1 MSCKFRL
8 FQPGDEVDLQR
19 MVAQFYAEDAAGGP
33 INREKVKRTIEVL
46 GKPNNA
52 GAILMA
58 FEEANLLGY
67 AIVIHYWS
75 NEFGGWL
82 AFLDELFID
91 QPYRGVGL
99 GTRFIQ
105 FIMQEYGQEIIGIGL
120 EVAPSNTRALQL
132 YQRMGFE
139 SDGYHHLLYIKDGV

>member
-1 MSCKFRL
+1 MVCKFRL
-8 FQPGDEVDLQR
+8 FRATDEVELQR
-19 MVAQFYAEDAAGGP
+19 MVAQFYAEEAAGGP
-33 INREKVKRTIEVL
+33 IDREKVKRTIDVL
-46 GKPNNA
+46 GEPSDA

-58 FEEANLLGY
+58 EGETGPLGY

-91 QPYRGVGL
+91 QAYRGMGL

-105 FIMQEYGQEIIGIGL
+105 FITHEYRKQIIGVGL
-120 EVAPSNTRALQL
+120 EVEPNNTRALQL
-132 YQRMGFE
+132 YERLGFE
-139 SDGYHHLLYIKDGV
+139 SDGYHHLLYLKG